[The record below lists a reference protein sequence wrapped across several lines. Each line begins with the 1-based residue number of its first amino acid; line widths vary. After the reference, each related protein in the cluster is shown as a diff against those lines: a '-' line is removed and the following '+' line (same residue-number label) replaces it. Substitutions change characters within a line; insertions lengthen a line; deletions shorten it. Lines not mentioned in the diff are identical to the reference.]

1 LAVGLVAELIGDSL
15 IRALERSQ
23 SRFARKA
30 DVLVDW
36 LREVAEPPAGLEL
49 RATDGSRYSGVFVAQ
64 ANRVVVM
71 LAVRHPTTAGAPMT
85 TTASAGYPA
94 RRYGQYFDPD
104 PAEIDPNDPRWDRDV
119 NPFRR

>member
-1 LAVGLVAELIGDSL
+1 MAVGLVAELIGDSL
-15 IRALERSQ
+15 ICALERSQ

-30 DVLVDW
+30 EVLVDW

-71 LAVRHPTTAGAPMT
+71 LAVRHPTTPIAPMT
-85 TTASAGYPA
+85 TTTSPDYPA
-94 RRYGQYFDPD
+94 RRYGPYFEPD
-104 PAEIDPNDPRWDRDV
+104 PAEIDPNDPRWDRHVD
-119 NPFRR
+119 PFRR